1 MRILTYIL
9 EHLHV
14 YLIVNN
20 LVLRIGQDTAIFLGF
35 VGLGAKL
42 MFQGR
47 LQVIQELLWR
57 LK

>member
-20 LVLRIGQDTAIFLGF
+20 LVLRIGQDTAISFYF
-35 VGLGAKL
+35 VGLEAKL

-47 LQVIQELLWR
+47 LQVIQELLGR
-57 LK
+57 